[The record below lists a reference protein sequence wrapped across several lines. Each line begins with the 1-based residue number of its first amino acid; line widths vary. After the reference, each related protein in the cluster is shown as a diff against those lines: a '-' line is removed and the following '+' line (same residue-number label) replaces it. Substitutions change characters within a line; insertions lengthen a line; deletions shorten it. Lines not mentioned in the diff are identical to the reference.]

1 MRFIKFIKFINLI
14 NLINLLN
21 SPGNCHSLHH
31 RSRNVNFFRLK
42 RQRMVTCIGLVLEED
57 VFRFEAR
64 AGGELLE
71 ELVAEVEFPLGE
83 IGGKGAIMDR
93 AVVGSVEG
101 QFAEHFEEV
110 GRYFRGVQAEMI
122 EAFFRPM
129 DFEK

>member
-1 MRFIKFIKFINLI
+1 MPTCRRRAKTYSLK
-14 NLINLLN
+14 N
-21 SPGNCHSLHH
+21 SKTKDPFCYSL
-31 RSRNVNFFRLK
+31 RYSLRDLDFLRPEA
-42 RQRMVTCIGLVLEED
+42 QGMVACIGLVLEED

-71 ELVAEVEFPLGE
+71 ELVAEVEFPLRE